1 MNYKQLTN
9 TLIDNYCDAFGVANC
24 IRYLFD
30 LGYTEQ
36 EIETLGFDTE
46 DISSAKSE

>member
-1 MNYKQLTN
+1 MNYKQLAN
-9 TLIDNYCDAFGVANC
+9 IFIDNYCDAFGVKNC

-30 LGYTEQ
+30 LGCTEQ

-46 DISSAKSE
+46 DISSAKRE